1 MKLRILIAALLAC
14 VTVMLPMCGCK
25 STGPTPTKEA
35 IVFYS
40 FKATWDTAYEAYKQ
54 TQKLDLQGKLKPGKI
69 EEVNAK
75 WVAFNASF
83 RLAFIAASKNWDAAT
98 PADVLK
104 LRDDLLN
111 LIRSL

>member
-25 STGPTPTKEA
+25 STGPAPTKEA

-40 FKATWDTAYEAYKQ
+40 FKATWDTAYEGFKQ
-54 TQKLDLQGKLKPGKI
+54 AQKLDLQGKLKPGKI
-69 EEVNAK
+69 EQVNEQ
-75 WVAFNASF
+75 WNAFRVSF
-83 RLAFIAASKNWDAAT
+83 RLAFLAASKNWDAAT

-104 LRDDLLN
+104 LRDDLLA
-111 LIRSL
+111 LIRGL